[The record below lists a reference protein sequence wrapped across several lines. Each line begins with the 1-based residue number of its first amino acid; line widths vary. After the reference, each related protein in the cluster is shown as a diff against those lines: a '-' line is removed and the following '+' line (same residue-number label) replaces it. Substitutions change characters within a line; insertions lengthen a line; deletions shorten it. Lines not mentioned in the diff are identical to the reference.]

1 MTEQSTERD
10 TAGGKLTEAQK
21 DRIQTAYRAWL
32 EGRGFSPRRG
42 QREMIANVARAVAGD
57 EPRIG
62 VVEAGTGTGKT
73 AAYCLAI
80 VPIAQSLNKRVVIA
94 TATIAL
100 QEQVVLRDLPDIQ
113 QHAGLDFD
121 FTLAKGRGRYV
132 CLKRLDDH
140 LVGRQADLLPGFEPA
155 SNEDEAL
162 FEELLRAFA
171 ANEWNGELESWP
183 DGIDHAAWSRVTT
196 DHRGCTNNRCSYF
209 RQCPFFKARASIDE
223 ADVIVANH
231 DLVLADLAL
240 GGGIVLPDPADTIYV
255 LDEAHHLPDKT
266 QQHFT
271 NRCRLRT
278 TSQWLDQVATTLGTM
293 VTRFGRPPE
302 AIQAAGQVAK
312 DTEVIT
318 GLLSELEHLVEQLE
332 FSPRD
337 DEHEIARLPSGAV
350 PDEVVELSVPLA
362 RYFASVGTVLEDLSE
377 KVTAVVDGELSWSN
391 AEQAEDWLPVLGQLA
406 SRASSNEALFT
417 DYARWESKS
426 RAARW
431 VVRMSFEIGSDVEL
445 VSAPLNPGE
454 ILGDVLWD
462 ACHAALAT
470 SATLC
475 ALGRFDR
482 FLDRAGLPREVD
494 AVRIPSPFD
503 FPNVATFRVP
513 VMQSDPRSAS
523 EHTEEIGRLLP
534 DLLEEDSSALV
545 LFTSWRQFRAVVDAM
560 PRKILDRAHL
570 QGRSSKQRLL
580 DEHREAI
587 DRGEPSYLFG
597 LASFAEG
604 VDLPGDYCRHVIIAK
619 IPFSVPDDP
628 LDEALAEWFE
638 EQGRNPF
645 FEITVPDASL
655 RLVQAC
661 GRLIRNEKDSGRITL
676 LDQRIRQLR
685 YGQALLD
692 ALPPY
697 RMVT

>member
-1 MTEQSTERD
+1 MRDQLTDEQ
-10 TAGGKLTEAQK
+10 KEA
-21 DRIQTAYRAWL
+21 IQGAYRAWL
-32 EGRGFSPRRG
+32 EGRGFGPRRG
-42 QREMIANVARAVAGD
+42 QREMIATVARSVAVGD
-57 EPRIG
+57 PKIG
-62 VVEAGTGTGKT
+62 IIEAGTGTGKT
-73 AAYCLAI
+73 AAYCLA
-80 VPIAQSLNKRVVIA
+80 VLPIAQSLSKRVVIA

-113 QHAGLDFD
+113 DHAGLSFD

-140 LVGRQADLLPGFEPA
+140 LVGRQEDLLPGFEIA
-155 SNEDEAL
+155 SPDDAVL

-171 ANEWNGELESWP
+171 ANEWNGELETWP
-183 DGIDHAAWSRVTT
+183 DGVDPAAWSRVTT

-209 RQCPFFKARASIDE
+209 RQCPFFKARGAIDE

-240 GGGIVLPDPADTIYV
+240 GGGVVLPDPADTIYV

-278 TSQWLDQVATTLGTM
+278 TAQWLDQVATTLGTM

-302 AIQAAGQVAK
+302 AIQAAGKVAK
-312 DTEVIT
+312 DSEVIT
-318 GLLSELEHLVEQLE
+318 GLLSELERLVEHFE
-332 FSPRD
+332 FAPKD
-337 DEHEIARLPSGAV
+337 DDHEIARLPAGAV
-350 PDEVVELSVPLA
+350 PDEIVELAQPLA
-362 RYFASVGTVLEDLSE
+362 RYFGGVGAVLDGLAEQ
-377 KVTAVVDGELSWSN
+377 VTAVIDGELSWSN

-406 SRASSNEALFT
+406 SRASANEALFT
-417 DYARWESKS
+417 DYATWKSKS

-431 VVRMSFEIGSDVEL
+431 VVRMAFELGSDVEL

-454 ILGDVLWD
+454 ILGKVLWD
-462 ACHAALAT
+462 ECHAALAT

-482 FLDRAGLPREVD
+482 FLDRAGLPAETQ
-494 AVRIPSPFD
+494 AVRISSPFD
-503 FPNVATFRVP
+503 FPNIATFHVP
-513 VMQSDPRSAS
+513 SMKSDPRSAND
-523 EHTEEIGRLLP
+523 HTEEIGRLLP
-534 DLLEEDSSALV
+534 DLLEQDSSALV

-587 DRGEPSYLFG
+587 DRGESSYLFG

-604 VDLPGDYCRHVIIAK
+604 VDLPGDYCRHVIITK

-661 GRLIRNEKDSGRITL
+661 GRLIRNEADSGRITL
-676 LDQRIRQLR
+676 LDQRITQLR

-697 RMVT
+697 RMVI